1 MNKIVGFVISLT
13 AISVSAFAQ
22 TTTLSLEDA
31 VNLGLK
37 NSKQLKLAGYKID
50 EANEKLEQSRKE
62 SLPSAKASI
71 GYSHALML
79 SQDFYLPSSGGERPQ
94 MIQLPFDNTMYQGT
108 LSLNQPLFAG
118 NQYRYARQSAELMV
132 QLSNLDAETDKEE
145 VVYNI
150 ISAYIN
156 YFKLKQNQKI
166 LKQNLDDVEQKLTQI
181 KQYEAEGLATK
192 NDVLRFELQKSEMQL
207 SAIELENNRHIVNY
221 NLNLLL
227 GLPENTEIEEQ
238 DVSYK
243 LDVTDDIPYYL
254 SLALKDRKEV
264 SELKYQE
271 RLSEIN
277 IRKVKD
283 TKLPTVGLG
292 GNLYYINPSKK
303 IIPETGTYL
312 APLIVGL
319 NIGWDISGLYK
330 SKNKISEARIQKKEI
345 TERSELMNDK
355 IKSEVNKSYYEY
367 KQSLEKINVLQNAIT
382 QATENERIT
391 ESKFRNNLATTTDR
405 IDAQTL
411 LYRARLNLE
420 LAKSDATRAYYS
432 LLKSTGHI
440 QL

>member
-355 IKSEVNKSYYEY
+355 IKSEV
-367 KQSLEKINVLQNAIT
+367 
-382 QATENERIT
+382 
-391 ESKFRNNLATTTDR
+391 
-405 IDAQTL
+405 
-411 LYRARLNLE
+411 
-420 LAKSDATRAYYS
+420 
-432 LLKSTGHI
+432 
-440 QL
+440 